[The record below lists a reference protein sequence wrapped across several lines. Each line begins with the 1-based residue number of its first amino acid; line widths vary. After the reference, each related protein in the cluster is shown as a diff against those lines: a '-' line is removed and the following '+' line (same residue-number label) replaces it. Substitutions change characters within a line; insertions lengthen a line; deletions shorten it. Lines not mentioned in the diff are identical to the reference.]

1 MNSKEILIVTRC
13 FWPQTGL
20 KELALSD
27 LAMNLK
33 AAGHKVTVAT
43 IRWSRTW
50 SENIEYHGIP
60 VVRFAKPVSGP
71 WSSFRYGRLLSKH
84 LATKTYDAVIVSGVG
99 EEAAATIRCV
109 DELTPVIIRID
120 ARSGSAI
127 NSFNRKHV
135 ECCLGA
141 DAVVANSRIAANLLN
156 RIDVMPKVHVVP
168 DGIQVDLNQSERS
181 VRKRQARE
189 ALSAAHPVLQIEPNQ
204 RMAVTYTPFESS
216 SGLLELVQCWPTV
229 LSRYP
234 RAKLWLL
241 GDGPES
247 SIVWQHIAR
256 LDIAHSVV
264 LPGYF
269 DNLNDLFS
277 AADLYIHPSP
287 ADGCSE
293 GLFRAIASG
302 LNFVSTQCDELNR
315 FVELE
320 SHNRLSQTADWSRVI
335 LDQLME
341 PCLKDRIQLVASL
354 QQKVCEHYSPKR
366 QVASLLDLIE
376 SATVNQVAIAK

>member
-33 AAGHKVTVAT
+33 SAGHKVTVAT
-43 IRWSRTW
+43 VRWSRTW

-71 WSSFRYGRLLSKH
+71 WSSFRYARLLSKH
-84 LATKTYDAVIVSGVG
+84 LATKSYDAVIVSGVG
-99 EEAAATIRCV
+99 EDAVATIRCV
-109 DELTPVIIRID
+109 DELAPVVIHLD
-120 ARSGSAI
+120 ASPDSVI
-127 NSFNRKHV
+127 NNFNRKHM

-141 DAVVANSRIAANLLN
+141 DAVVTNSQNAADLLN
-156 RIDVMPKVHVVP
+156 RFDEMPKVRVVP
-168 DGIQVDLNQSERS
+168 DGIRVDPHRAERS
-181 VRKRQARE
+181 VKKRQARE

-204 RMAVTYTPFESS
+204 RLAVTHTPFESS
-216 SGLLELVQCWPTV
+216 SGLSELVQCWPKV
-229 LSRYP
+229 LSRFP

-241 GDGPES
+241 GDGPDS
-247 SIVWQHIAR
+247 SIVWQHISR

-269 DNLNDLFS
+269 DNLNDLFA
-277 AADLYIHPSP
+277 AADLYIHPSQ
-287 ADGCSE
+287 AAGYSS

-302 LNFVSTQCDELNR
+302 LNFVSTDCDELNR
-315 FVELE
+315 LAELE
-320 SHNRLSQTADWSRVI
+320 PHNQLSRAADWSRAI
-335 LDQLME
+335 LDQLMD
-341 PCLKDRIQLVASL
+341 PSLNDRVQAATRL
-354 QQKVCEHYSPKR
+354 QQKICEHHSPKR
-366 QVASLLDLIE
+366 QVAKLLELIE
-376 SATVNQVAIAK
+376 SATVDQVAIAK